1 MIYNEDKV
9 FFSIITPNYNSG
21 DKLVRAI
28 QSLTNNAVSFEH
40 IIIDDCSTDESFI
53 LAQQLE
59 SSMSSFNTIFLTNLK
74 NSGPAVSRN
83 KGLDAAKGKYILF
96 LDADDYFIEN
106 ALDTLYDAIK
116 SNSMPDVLTF
126 NYQMIKSTNEIID
139 LTKDSNIANV
149 ICNPIKE
156 YLSDKIISTPWGKC
170 IESSLAKRYR
180 FPNLEVSEDAIYNLD
195 IFINSNSV
203 FKLPHTLY
211 IFDKTESDTLTRKP
225 FNITE
230 FEKLK
235 NGWNY
240 FEKKALREIELD
252 DINQLISGR
261 KIRFCAL
268 YYISRLVVTPDV
280 ITNKLIVNHIKSTIT
295 KNILSSKKNINY
307 KIKVFCILFYFFP
320 NTTIDALKK
329 YKPNGF

>member
-1 MIYNEDKV
+1 MICNEGTV

-28 QSLTNNAVSFEH
+28 KSLASNSVSFEH
-40 IIIDDCSTDESFI
+40 IIVDDCSTDESFI

-59 SSMSSFNTIFLTNLK
+59 SNISNIDIVFLSNLL

-83 KGLDAAKGKYILF
+83 KGLDVAKGKYVLF

-106 ALDTLYDAIK
+106 TLDILYDAIK
-116 SNSMPDVLTF
+116 SNNMPDVLIF
-126 NYQMIKSTNEIID
+126 NYQMIKSANEPID
-139 LTKDSNIANV
+139 LTKDSSIANV

-156 YLSDKIISTPWGKC
+156 YLSDKIISAPWGKC

-180 FPNLEVSEDAIYNLD
+180 FPDLKVSEDAIYNLD
-195 IFINSNSV
+195 IFINTKSV
-203 FKLPHTLY
+203 FKLPRTLY
-211 IFDKTESDTLTRKP
+211 VFDKTESDTLTRKP

-230 FEKLK
+230 FEKIQ
-235 NGWNY
+235 NGWSY
-240 FEKKALREIELD
+240 FEKKSLREIELD
-252 DINQLISGR
+252 DINQLIAGR

-268 YYISRLVVTPDV
+268 YYISRLIVTPDV
-280 ITNKLIVNHIKSTIT
+280 ATDKLIVNYIKSIIT
-295 KNILSSKKNINY
+295 ENILSSKKNINY
-307 KIKVFCILFYFFP
+307 KIKVFCIIFYFFP
-320 NTTIDALKK
+320 NTTIYALKK

>member
-1 MIYNEDKV
+1 MENTNQII
-9 FFSIITPNYNSG
+9 FSVITPNYNSG
-21 DKLVRAI
+21 EKLIRAI
-28 QSLTNNAVSFEH
+28 NSLNSNSINFEH
-40 IIIDDCSTDESFI
+40 IIIDDCSTDQSFI

-59 SSMSSFNTIFLTNLK
+59 SSMSSFNTVFLSNLL

-83 KGLDAAKGKYILF
+83 KGLDIAKGKYILF

-106 ALDTLYDAIK
+106 ALDILYDTIK
-116 SNSMPDVLTF
+116 SNNMPDILTF
-126 NYQMIKSTNEIID
+126 DYQMIKSTNETID

-156 YLSDKIISTPWGKC
+156 YLLDKIISAPWGKC
-170 IESSLAKRYR
+170 IKSSLAKRYR
-180 FPNLEVSEDAIYNLD
+180 FPDLEVSEDAIYNLD
-195 IFINSNSV
+195 IFINAKSV
-203 FKLPHTLY
+203 FILPRTLY
-211 IFDKTESDTLTRKP
+211 VFDKTESDTLTRKP

-240 FEKKALREIELD
+240 FERKSLREIELD

-268 YYISRLVVTPDV
+268 YYISRLVVTPDAV
-280 ITNKLIVNHIKSTIT
+280 TDKLIVNYIKSIIT
-295 KNILSSKKNINY
+295 ENILSSKKNINY
-307 KIKVFCILFYFFP
+307 KIKVFCILFYLFP
-320 NTTIDALKK
+320 NTTIDVLKK
-329 YKPNGF
+329 YKSNGF

>member
-1 MIYNEDKV
+1 M

-28 QSLTNNAVSFEH
+28 KSLANNAVSFEH
-40 IIIDDCSTDESFI
+40 IVIDDCSTDKSFI

-59 SSMSSFNTIFLTNLK
+59 SSMSSFNTIFLSNLS

-83 KGLDAAKGKYILF
+83 KGLDVAKGKYILF
-96 LDADDYFIEN
+96 LDADDYFVES
-106 ALDTLYDAIK
+106 ALDILYDVIK
-116 SNSMPDVLTF
+116 SNNMPDVLTF

-156 YLSDKIISTPWGKC
+156 YLSDKIISAPWGKC
-170 IESSLAKRYR
+170 IEYSLAKRYR
-180 FPNLEVSEDAIYNLD
+180 FPDLEVSEDAIYNLD
-195 IFINSNSV
+195 IFINTKSA
-203 FKLPHTLY
+203 FKLSRTLY
-211 IFDKTESDTLTRKP
+211 VFDKTESDTLTRKP

-235 NGWNY
+235 NGWSY
-240 FEKKALREIELD
+240 FEKKSLTEIELD

-280 ITNKLIVNHIKSTIT
+280 VTDKLIVSYIKSIIT
-295 KNILSSKKNINY
+295 ENILSSKKNVNY
-307 KIKVFCILFYFFP
+307 KIKVFCILFYLFP
-320 NTTIDALKK
+320 NTTIDVLKK
-329 YKPNGF
+329 YKSNGF

>member
-1 MIYNEDKV
+1 MICNEGTV

-28 QSLTNNAVSFEH
+28 KSLVSNSVSFEH
-40 IIIDDCSTDESFI
+40 IIVDDCSTDKSFI

-59 SSMSSFNTIFLTNLK
+59 PNTSNFNIMFLSNLS

-83 KGLDAAKGKYILF
+83 KGLDVAKGKYILF

-106 ALDTLYDAIK
+106 ALDVLYDAIK
-116 SNSMPDVLTF
+116 SNNMPDVLTF

-139 LTKDSNIANV
+139 LTNDSNIANV

-156 YLSDKIISTPWGKC
+156 YLSDKIISAPWGKC
-170 IESSLAKRYR
+170 IESSLARRYR
-180 FPNLEVSEDAIYNLD
+180 FPDLKVSEDAIYNLD
-195 IFINSNSV
+195 IFINTKSA
-203 FKLPHTLY
+203 FKLPRTLY
-211 IFDKTESDTLTRKP
+211 VFDKTESDTLTRKP

-240 FEKKALREIELD
+240 FEKKSLREIELD

-268 YYISRLVVTPDV
+268 YYISRLVVTPDAV
-280 ITNKLIVNHIKSTIT
+280 TDKLIVNYIKSIIT
-295 KNILSSKKNINY
+295 ENILSSKKNVNY
-307 KIKVFCILFYFFP
+307 KIKVFCILFYLFP
-320 NTTIDALKK
+320 NTTIDVLKK
-329 YKPNGF
+329 YKSNGF